1 MQILSFDKNRQTLQ
15 KDVLTLCYSDIITYF
30 LQIHYLELLNYM
42 KRILKKAIT
51 ISLTS
56 LTIVLLM
63 PGYAGAALPAL
74 PVIDRASLNSV
85 KTFSTVAV
93 STTSLALNGAH
104 HRPLMLQKTGAADNC
119 VWASGDYGEYD
130 RKNADSTLFEVGG
143 CKDFMSGNLRA
154 GIGLGMSRVNQDLVN
169 TGTTEMEGQHILLEL
184 DYQVQDS
191 SMLASVIGYFGDYDV
206 DTNRVYETSPSVFSS
221 FIGSTTV
228 DVIALRARLDFK
240 NIWSLGDA
248 SVSPYAS
255 LTITSSDV
263 AAYTETGGTG
273 AASYAARSHTAEELR
288 LGASVETVLSEK
300 SKVRVILEGVH
311 RFDDSVEGVNGT
323 VVATAFST
331 TDDVIEQTWGRI
343 GAELNHQFQ
352 DDISLLAT
360 VFTSTTGEDSS
371 LSAAISVQYDF

>member
-1 MQILSFDKNRQTLQ
+1 MKKIHNIARNCILS
-15 KDVLTLCYSDIITYF
+15 
-30 LQIHYLELLNYM
+30 
-42 KRILKKAIT
+42 
-51 ISLTS
+51 SLTAM
-56 LTIVLLM
+56 LLM
-63 PGYAGAALPAL
+63 TSNAAAGRGPA
-74 PVIDRASLNSV
+74 PAPDAVSLNSV

-104 HRPLMLQKTGAADNC
+104 HRPLMLQKSGAADNC

-130 RKNADSTLFEVGG
+130 RKNADSTLFEIGG

-154 GIGLGMSRVNQDLVN
+154 GIGFGTSSVNQDLAYA
-169 TGTTEMEGQHILLEL
+169 GTSEMEGQHILLEL

-206 DTNRVYETSPSVFSS
+206 GTNRVYETAPTIFSS
-221 FIGSTTV
+221 SLGSTTV
-228 DVIALRARLDFK
+228 DVMALRARLDFK

-248 SVSPYAS
+248 SVTPYAS
-255 LTITSSDV
+255 LTVTSSDV

-273 AASYAARSHTAEELR
+273 PASYVARSHTAEELR

-323 VVATAFST
+323 VLAAAFST
-331 TDDVIEQTWGRI
+331 TDDAIEQTWGRI
-343 GAELNHQFQ
+343 GAELNHKFQ
-352 DDISLLAT
+352 DDMSLLAT
-360 VFTSTTGEDSS
+360 VFTSSTGEDSS